1 MCGRS
6 TRRSRPEPTIPQ
18 GARPREAEK
27 SPGLRGIGRRG
38 TFIKPL
44 LERCPQVRVRIE
56 GETVSV
62 SGPLDAD
69 VEYIV
74 DTLRARVQTQ
84 LTEERAIAERKDA
97 EDLTLLFWIQDVMS
111 ALEDESLSHAT
122 LAASPVVTFPK
133 FPRRARRIGAP
144 AWNCSLDK
152 PPIVCFSNETNHE
165 KTLGAGRQILAL
177 TTHHTKDFATP
188 TRSAGAEPR
197 RGSTSSGCCTR
208 RACGCPRAACPRK

>member
-6 TRRSRPEPTIPQ
+6 TRRGRSRQSHKAPAQ
-18 GARPREAEK
+18 AREAEK

-122 LAASPVVTFPK
+122 LAASPVVPFPK
-133 FPRRARRIGAP
+133 FPRRARRIG
-144 AWNCSLDK
+144 
-152 PPIVCFSNETNHE
+152 
-165 KTLGAGRQILAL
+165 
-177 TTHHTKDFATP
+177 
-188 TRSAGAEPR
+188 
-197 RGSTSSGCCTR
+197 
-208 RACGCPRAACPRK
+208 